1 MAQRLTVE
9 EKKDLVGKVDE
20 LAKREKI
27 SVKEAC
33 KRLDTPYWK
42 YFNALKGLKKGKK
55 NVRAKTK
62 AGVKVLTA
70 APVNDELRM
79 ELVFKGGTAKLVCEY
94 ADAYGIEPEAVCRI
108 LLVDA
113 LKEKK
118 GPIH

>member
-1 MAQRLTVE
+1 MAQRLTPE

-20 LAKREKI
+20 LVKTEKI

-42 YFNALKGLKKGKK
+42 YFNALKGIKKGKK
-55 NVRAKTK
+55 KVRVVKAK
-62 AGVKVLTA
+62 ALAV
-70 APVNDELRM
+70 PYVNDELKM

-94 ADAYGIEPEAVCRI
+94 ADAYGVEPEAVCRI
-108 LLVDA
+108 MVIDA

-118 GPIH
+118 K

>member
-20 LAKREKI
+20 LAKSEKI

-55 NVRAKTK
+55 TVRAVKTK
-62 AGVKVLTA
+62 AETKSLA
-70 APVNDELRM
+70 APSVNDELKM
-79 ELVFKGGTAKLVCEY
+79 ELVFKGGAAKLVCEY

-108 LLVDA
+108 MVIDA
-113 LKEKK
+113 LKDKK
-118 GPIH
+118 K